1 MKQDQRDAV
10 KEGDT
15 YGGEI
20 EVQSHINTETI
31 PSEKRLSGEESVI
44 VFDLETTG
52 IMLNMIKY
60 YDFIG

>member
-1 MKQDQRDAV
+1 MKQDQKDAV
-10 KEGDT
+10 K
-15 YGGEI
+15 
-20 EVQSHINTETI
+20 EVQSHIDSETI
-31 PSEKRLSGEESVI
+31 PSKKRLSGEESVI